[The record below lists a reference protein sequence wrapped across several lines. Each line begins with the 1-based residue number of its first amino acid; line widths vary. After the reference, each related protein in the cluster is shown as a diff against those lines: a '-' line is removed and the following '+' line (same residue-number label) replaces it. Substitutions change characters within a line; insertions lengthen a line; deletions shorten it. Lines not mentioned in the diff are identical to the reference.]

1 MGHNELMEENTT
13 RFYIK
18 ETHDRWDY
26 APDDTLEDHLLRNKF
41 YVDGWFKKKV
51 FNCIM
56 WILKKLK
63 IKISIVSAMDK
74 TMVMKS
80 FSFHKYDL
88 QELLRHHKVDI
99 DYIWEQKPRY
109 LVVGQDVFHKLMGL
123 PLENFGTV
131 QSEIQIKR
139 LVEYGDS
146 FDEFYGNRPRQ
157 QTEIMFWGFKVV
169 MVPWINGCFL
179 LPEVN

>member
-1 MGHNELMEENTT
+1 MGHNELMEENAT

-26 APDDTLEDHLLRNKF
+26 APDETLEAHLESNKF

-51 FNCIM
+51 FNCIL

-63 IKISIVSAMDK
+63 IKTSIVTASAQ

-80 FSFHKYDL
+80 FRIDRYDIE
-88 QELLRHHKVDI
+88 QLLVHHKIDI

-109 LVVGQDVFHKLMGL
+109 LVVGQDVFQKLTGS
-123 PLENFGTV
+123 PLMSINTV
-131 QSEIQIKR
+131 EREIPIQR
-139 LVEYGDS
+139 NVEYGDS
-146 FDEFYGNRPRQ
+146 FDDFYGNRPRQ
-157 QTEIMFWGFKVV
+157 EIETMFWGFKVI